1 MGYLANFERV
11 LAELLVP
18 SIGEFERRQAIQELR
33 LPESTRWAAKKTD
46 TDESIAAERYI
57 RGVMVHTLVEG
68 MQSLTK
74 GDLARARAEL
84 EIAAE
89 CTPDDGFVLY
99 QLARAYALGKDQR
112 RALTVLRESV
122 ENGFSDLDQSIAVGM
137 IPRAFPAAINDRDF
151 ATALE
156 PASSIRAKQ
165 VSSVEL
171 TNRMFARI
179 D

>member
-1 MGYLANFERV
+1 
-11 LAELLVP
+11 
-18 SIGEFERRQAIQELR
+18 
-33 LPESTRWAAKKTD
+33 
-46 TDESIAAERYI
+46 
-57 RGVMVHTLVEG
+57 

-122 ENGFSDLDQSIAVGM
+122 ENGFSDLDQLEKKS
-137 IPRAFPAAINDRDF
+137 DF
-151 ATALE
+151 AALRSEADYTRIVDMLKQRLVVSPTA
-156 PASSIRAKQ
+156 AKR
-165 VSSVEL
+165 S
-171 TNRMFARI
+171 R
-179 D
+179 

>member
-57 RGVMVHTLVEG
+57 RGVMVHTLEEG

-122 ENGFSDLDQSIAVGM
+122 ENGFSDLDQLEKKS
-137 IPRAFPAAINDRDF
+137 DF
-151 ATALE
+151 AALRSEADYTRIVDMLKQRLVVSPTA
-156 PASSIRAKQ
+156 AKR
-165 VSSVEL
+165 S
-171 TNRMFARI
+171 R
-179 D
+179 